1 MLKKLV
7 LVLFVLVLAGAAL
20 IYFRAQAIFSSD
32 LVRTSVESQLTR
44 ALGQPVSIG
53 SIGASLTPRLTMAA
67 GNVRIGADDAIVV
80 EQLDVGTSLGAL
92 LSRRI
97 EGATLVVDGA
107 RITLPLPA
115 FAIGG
120 SDAQTPDADAGG
132 GGGGGGGVEIVS
144 IESVRFTNMTIVAG
158 NRTLRGELDAVPRP
172 DGMTIRSLR
181 LEPDEAG
188 AIDIAGEITSW
199 EGPSG
204 ALTMRA
210 DTLDLVALQAFATDF
225 AAVALPGPADAG
237 QMPGPDASTAD
248 ATPVDLRIAIEAG
261 QARAGD
267 LVIDQVTGNAH
278 VDARA
283 LTLEDL
289 AFAAFGGRATG
300 AVAFALGDQPTFDL
314 RAEVDGVDMPSLMTF
329 FGTPGAITGRLT
341 GNVAVTGTGTDAAA
355 IIPSVSGRARLDITD
370 GEVQGLALVRTIVV
384 AGSGRT
390 DAAAS
395 GAAGSGSEAF
405 SRLGA
410 TLALGG
416 GMARTDDL
424 RFESDDVSLDGS
436 GSFGLDGT
444 NIDLVGR
451 LQLSEALTEQA
462 GRDLVRY
469 TQEEG
474 RVTVP
479 VRVTGRAG
487 DLTVTPEAAELL
499 RRAITNKAVEEA
511 GEAIKRGLGSLFGR

>member
-132 GGGGGGGVEIVS
+132 GVEIVS

-225 AAVALPGPADAG
+225 AAVAL
-237 QMPGPDASTAD
+237 PGPDASTAD

>member
-7 LVLFVLVLAGAAL
+7 PVLLALVVAGAAL
-20 IYFRAQAIFSSD
+20 VYVRAQAIFSSD
-32 LVRTSVESQLTR
+32 IVRTSVESQLAR

-53 SIGASLTPRLTMAA
+53 SIGASLRPRLTMAA
-67 GNVRIGADDAIVV
+67 TDVHIGTDAIVV
-80 EQLDVGTSLGAL
+80 ERIDVGTSLGAL

-107 RITLPLPA
+107 HITLPLPE
-115 FAIGG
+115 FAIGTDTPAPSAPG
-120 SDAQTPDADAGG
+120 SPDVGG
-132 GGGGGGGVEIVS
+132 IELVS
-144 IESVRFTNMTIVAG
+144 VDSVRFRNMTVVAG
-158 NRTLRGELDAVPRP
+158 NRTLRGDLEVVPGV
-172 DGMTIRSLR
+172 DGMAIRSLR
-181 LEPDEAG
+181 LEPDGAG

-199 EGPSG
+199 AGPTGS
-204 ALTMRA
+204 LTLRA
-210 DTLDLVALQAFATDF
+210 DTLDLIALQAFATDF
-225 AAVALPGPADAG
+225 AAVALPGATGVPGGSAPAAHVTDAV
-237 QMPGPDASTAD
+237 PT
-248 ATPVDLRIAIEAG
+248 DLRIAIEAN

-267 LVIDQVTGNAH
+267 LLIEDVTGTAL

-283 LTLEDL
+283 LTLDDL
-289 AFAAFGGRATG
+289 AFATFGGRATG
-300 AVAFALGDQPTFDL
+300 DVIFSLGDQPAFDV
-314 RAEVDGVDMPSLMTF
+314 RADLTGLDMTSLMTF
-329 FGTPGAITGRLT
+329 FGTPGAITGQLT
-341 GNVAVTGTGTDAAA
+341 GNVAVSGTGTDAAA
-355 IIPSVSGRARLDITD
+355 IVPSVSGRARLAITD
-370 GEVQGLALVRTIVV
+370 GEVQGLALVRTIIV
-384 AGSGRT
+384 AGSGRA
-390 DAAAS
+390 DAGS
-395 GAAGSGSEAF
+395 AAGSGSQSF

-416 GMARTDDL
+416 GMARTEDL
-424 RFESDDVSLDGS
+424 QFESEDVSLDGS

-469 TQEEG
+469 TRENG

-487 DLTVTPEAAELL
+487 ELTVTPEAGQLL

-511 GEAIKRGLGSLFGR
+511 GEAIKRGLGGLFGR